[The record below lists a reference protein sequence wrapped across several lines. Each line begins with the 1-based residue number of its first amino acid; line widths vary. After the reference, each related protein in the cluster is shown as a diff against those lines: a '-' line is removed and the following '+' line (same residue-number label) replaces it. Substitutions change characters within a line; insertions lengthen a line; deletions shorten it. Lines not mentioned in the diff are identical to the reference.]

1 MTRKQTQE
9 REVERYLLSIS
20 RVILN
25 LETKLARL
33 EAANEKLADAL
44 EQSEDT
50 SSAEEFQS
58 TLDVDGEFTDGIIDK
73 ISQLRILK
81 EEIER
86 KRKSTKLRQSE
97 KLEERLQQVQEQVRQ
112 LQSPSRN
119 TESGI
124 SRICMVTT
132 INGSNKPTQT

>member
-1 MTRKQTQE
+1 MPAISSLKSNRTRARTALTKEEAEANSLLQKNLELNEE
-9 REVERYLLSIS
+9 REVERYLLSIG

-33 EAANEKLADAL
+33 EAANEKLVDAL

-86 KRKSTKLRQSE
+86 KHKSTQSG
-97 KLEERLQQVQEQVRQ
+97 KLEERL
-112 LQSPSRN
+112 
-119 TESGI
+119 
-124 SRICMVTT
+124 
-132 INGSNKPTQT
+132 